1 MRPKWPRNF
10 AHSSFSSLVHSLLPT
25 DSVLRT
31 FMCLVFLM
39 ISRLFIAVLWSP
51 AGKGLT
57 FWLLLVMFN
66 VVLLLSHLV
75 SWVRCGTRLYRF
87 LFFAVFHTLLIFC
100 DKHPLLMSQD
110 SGGE

>member
-25 DSVLRT
+25 DNIFKNIFVS
-31 FMCLVFLM
+31 VFLM
-39 ISRLFIAVLWSP
+39 LSRLFIAVLWSP

-57 FWLLLVMFN
+57 FWLLLVMFI
-66 VVLLLSHLV
+66 VFSLLSPVV